1 MLTFFSLSLS
11 CLNAGAR
18 ILFPMGRH
26 GVLHKRIGR
35 SHTVNKTPHVA
46 VTITIMLMVL
56 VPTIMLLWG
65 TATQDAFNDVGTFG
79 AIGFLTAY
87 FLISIASPVYMFR
100 EKSLKFRHI
109 VVSLLAVLCLLYP
122 AISLF
127 YPLPAFPVDLFPY
140 IFLAYMAIGIVWL
153 FVMSRRSPG
162 IIESIEHDLE
172 ETHQLFVQEKSLE
185 PAASTDSDIAGVQA

>member
-26 GVLHKRIGR
+26 GVLHSEIGR
-35 SHTVNKTPHVA
+35 SHTVNKTPHIAVA
-46 VTITIMLMVL
+46 VTVIIMVL

-87 FLISIASPVYMFR
+87 FLISIAAPVYLHR
-100 EKSLKFRHI
+100 DGRLKPIHI
-109 VVSLLAVLCLLYP
+109 AVSVLAVICLLYP
-122 AISLF
+122 TVSLF
-127 YPLPAFPVDLFPY
+127 YPQPAYPVNLFPY
-140 IFLAYMAIGIVWL
+140 IFLVYMATGVVWL
-153 FVMSRRSPG
+153 FVVSRRSPG
-162 IIESIEHDLE
+162 IVESIERDLE
-172 ETHQLFVQEKSLE
+172 STHQLFVQEE
-185 PAASTDSDIAGVQA
+185 PQGPAVSADIDTASVEG